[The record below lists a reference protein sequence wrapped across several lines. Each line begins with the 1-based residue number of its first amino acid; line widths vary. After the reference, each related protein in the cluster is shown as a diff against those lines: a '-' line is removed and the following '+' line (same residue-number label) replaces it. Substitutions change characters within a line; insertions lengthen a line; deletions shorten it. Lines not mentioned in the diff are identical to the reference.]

1 MDEFSLNMI
10 GKKFIWKWEVN
21 MVWEVIQNYKNL
33 SAEFDQGNSFQQESL
48 GRKKTK
54 YIKPLFKEKI
64 NMIGE
69 ANAVFYKLH
78 GLHKTTNTVWA
89 RCWIILKQH

>member
-10 GKKFIWKWEVN
+10 GKKYIWKWEVN

-78 GLHKTTNTVWA
+78 GLHKTTNTVRA
-89 RCWIILKQH
+89 RRWIILKQH